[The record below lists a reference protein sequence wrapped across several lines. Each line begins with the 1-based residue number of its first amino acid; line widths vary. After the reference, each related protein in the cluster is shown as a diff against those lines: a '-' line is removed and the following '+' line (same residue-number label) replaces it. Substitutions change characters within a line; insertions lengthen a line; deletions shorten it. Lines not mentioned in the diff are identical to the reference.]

1 MRLKKAISFVL
12 AAITVFLFGACTK
25 KPVIEQS
32 TLTQSTEYK
41 KITAAQAKAFIDG
54 GNVIILDVRTQEEF
68 DQGHIKDALLLPD
81 YEIGDKAATMLPD
94 KDAKILIYCRT
105 GRRSALAAKELI
117 VMGYTDVLDFG
128 GLQTDWFYE
137 TVVSD

>member
-1 MRLKKAISFVL
+1 MKLKKAISFVL
-12 AAITVFLFGACTK
+12 AAVTVCLFGGCSK

-32 TLTQSTEYK
+32 TLAQSTEYK

-81 YEIGDKAATMLPD
+81 YEIGTKAATMLPD
-94 KDAKILIYCRT
+94 KDAKILVYCRT

-128 GLQTDWFYE
+128 GLQTDWPYE

>member
-1 MRLKKAISFVL
+1 MKLKKAISLVL
-12 AAITVFLFGACTK
+12 AAITVFLFGGCSK

-32 TLTQSTEYK
+32 TLAQSTEYK

-81 YEIGDKAATMLPD
+81 YEIGTKAATMLPD
-94 KDAKILIYCRT
+94 KDAKILVYCRT

-128 GLQTDWFYE
+128 GLQTDWPYE